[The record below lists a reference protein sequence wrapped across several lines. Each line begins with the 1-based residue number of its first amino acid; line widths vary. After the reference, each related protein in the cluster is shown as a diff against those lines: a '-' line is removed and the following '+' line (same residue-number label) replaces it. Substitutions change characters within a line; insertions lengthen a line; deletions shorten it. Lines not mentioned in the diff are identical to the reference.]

1 MSKPIEIRKKGI
13 RKCIVFRAAKKEVR
27 DRFFNISGLPF
38 GVHFETRA
46 EKMELDRDP
55 FSATCFGSS
64 PGCHGGGFGSVFG
77 VPLGSFRGVFSTPLE
92 QNARFCKTPS

>member
-1 MSKPIEIRKKGI
+1 MSKVIKIRKKGI
-13 RKCIVFRAAKKEVR
+13 GKFIVLGAAKKEVR
-27 DRFFNISGLPF
+27 HRFLKISGLPF

-64 PGCHGGGFGSVFG
+64 PGCHGGGFGGVFG
-77 VPLGSFRGVFSTPLE
+77 VPLGSFRGVISTTLE
-92 QNARFCKTPS
+92 ENVGFCKTPS